1 MEKLRSELDVIDKQ
15 IRELFEKRLDLVSK
29 VAQYKLDNNLDVLD
43 RKREESIIK
52 NRVCELNNSDYTNY
66 YVQFLEN
73 QFEISRSLQEKLIK
87 NTDK

>member
-15 IRELFEKRLDLVSK
+15 IRELFEKRLDVVSK